1 MQSFG
6 DSVIVF
12 LDSKDNGKYLNQLDH
27 RILLANTNHVLFTA
41 SKNINQNKSYSLLN
55 IYVTKRNIFLT
66 SRKAEPRLNWQL
78 HVHVRAIAT
87 ITTATAY
94 TPFLALPPCYHVSNL
109 PNARGHFSLLPNMVR
124 DRQTNKQ
131 KTQFIMQTRGVS
143 PDNVNFCQPGI
154 IRNQTYGQYN
164 YTSFQHY
171 YYTNNLSERWITE
184 GIDIRY
190 SDQVPSPGDHL
201 DVY

>member
-109 PNARGHFSLLPNMVR
+109 PNARGHFFYYQIWSVT
-124 DRQTNKQ
+124 DKQTNRKP
-131 KTQFIMQTRGVS
+131 QFIRQTRGVS
-143 PDNVNFCQPGI
+143 PDNVNFCQPVI
-154 IRNQTYGQYN
+154 IGNQFNFTFILPLQK
-164 YTSFQHY
+164 TS
-171 YYTNNLSERWITE
+171 
-184 GIDIRY
+184 IRTKVM
-190 SDQVPSPGDHL
+190 DDHKVKKPL
-201 DVY
+201 